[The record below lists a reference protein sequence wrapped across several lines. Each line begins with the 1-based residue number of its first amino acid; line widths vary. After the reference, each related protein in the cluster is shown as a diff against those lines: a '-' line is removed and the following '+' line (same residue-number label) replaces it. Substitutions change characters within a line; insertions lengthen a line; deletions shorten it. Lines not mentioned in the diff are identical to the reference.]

1 MTGAITYNADMK
13 ATLLPAIAL
22 LLPALLVAGCADP
35 EPVTQAEPGGKAA
48 GERLGAAEGN
58 PSARPVTIG
67 EGGTRFAACQ
77 GRGRVGGLRGGE
89 LPVRDAPF
97 DRARQVGALTDDA
110 HVFVCTRSL
119 DQQWLGVVVGPAPGA
134 ATPSEGP
141 PATSPESPAPVGP
154 PAVDCGVTGP
164 VRSKQPYAG
173 PCLSGWVE
181 NTFVAAVAN

>member
-1 MTGAITYNADMK
+1 MK
-13 ATLLPAIAL
+13 ANPLPLIAVLLPF
-22 LLPALLVAGCADP
+22 LVLSGCADP
-35 EPVTQAEPGGKAA
+35 EPASKREPGGQAA
-48 GERLGAAEGN
+48 GERLGASDAS
-58 PSARPVTIG
+58 PTARPVSIG

-97 DRARQVGALTDDA
+97 DGAKQVGALTDDT

-119 DQQWLGVVVGPAPGA
+119 DQQWLGVVVGPSPSSQAAPEGA
-134 ATPSEGP
+134 AAP
-141 PATSPESPAPVGP
+141 PTDEAAPAAT
-154 PAVDCGVTGP
+154 VDCGVTRP
-164 VRSKQPYAG
+164 VRTKQPYAG